1 MDQPQPELSL
11 DVRCAPSACS
21 CNLCHIC
28 CMISH
33 CDPLKPFWLH
43 LQGMQV
49 VLLALI
55 RSMPSVAG
63 VVAFG
68 MFEYLVFA
76 IMGVQLFSGKL
87 GSCNS
92 AVSLMPLDPAQC
104 HHGVQ
109 SCCSK
114 HAPCIAAVGSLH
126 VAFQRVQLLSGKLS
140 SCHAV
145 ESHTGLHISIMQVK
159 LFLSNLGSRCA
170 AVTLICLGSLKVS
183 LMLCPHRC
191 LQPSTSLL
199 QQETFLRP
207 HWLTCCQ
214 PGESSPEA
222 LHGPAGLY

>member
-1 MDQPQPELSL
+1 M
-11 DVRCAPSACS
+11 
-21 CNLCHIC
+21 H

-33 CDPLKPFWLH
+33 CDPVKPSWLH

-92 AVSLMPLDPAQC
+92 AVSPMPLNPAHC

-109 SCCSK
+109 PFCSK
-114 HAPCIAAVGSLH
+114 HDSSNAAVGSLH
-126 VAFQRVQLLSGKLS
+126 TAIQGCSCSPASWGPAMLWQALLA
-140 SCHAV
+140 C
-145 ESHTGLHISIMQVK
+145 T
-159 LFLSNLGSRCA
+159 FLSCRPS
-170 AVTLICLGSLKVS
+170 
-183 LMLCPHRC
+183 CP
-191 LQPSTSLL
+191 
-199 QQETFLRP
+199 
-207 HWLTCCQ
+207 
-214 PGESSPEA
+214 
-222 LHGPAGLY
+222 